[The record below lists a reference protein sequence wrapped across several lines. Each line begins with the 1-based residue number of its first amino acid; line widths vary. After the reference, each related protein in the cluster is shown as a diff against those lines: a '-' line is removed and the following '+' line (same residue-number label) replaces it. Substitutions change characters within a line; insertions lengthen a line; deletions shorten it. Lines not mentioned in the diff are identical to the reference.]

1 MINLK
6 KLLGRILGYPAYK
19 VTAIEQDEHSNYV
32 VTIQI
37 TRNGLCFTSTPEK
50 ILSSDRLTDK
60 FSQRDIRTLTYLGYL
75 EINSPKYKIMAKKLA
90 ENDKLLLV
98 LYEKKKNKLETRS
111 ASDIA
116 KDEDAIKQFDSSDAH
131 FIGYIQAMEDLEN
144 EKLKL
149 KEKKIINTQNYPMR
163 VLIEISDSSKELLM
177 LDFIIDNEMVKYKIA
192 NTQDAEFTILEG
204 DISAKNGELYKAIIN
219 NSATDLSA
227 SSKQSIL
234 DQISRK
240 NLMELV
246 NKRS

>member
-6 KLLGRILGYPAYK
+6 KLLGKILGYPAYK
-19 VTAIEQDEHSNYV
+19 VAAIDQDENSNYV
-32 VTIQI
+32 ITVQI
-37 TRNGLCFTSTPEK
+37 TRNGLCFPSTPEK

-98 LYEKKKNKLETRS
+98 LHEKKKNKLETRS

-131 FIGYIQAMEDLEN
+131 FIGYMQAMEDLEN

-149 KEKKIINTQNYPMR
+149 KEKKLINTQNYQMR
-163 VLIEISDSSKELLM
+163 LLIEISENSKELLM
-177 LDFIIDNEMVKYKIA
+177 LDFIIDNEIIKYKIA
-192 NTQDAEFTILEG
+192 NMQDAEFSVLEG
-204 DISAKNGELYKAIIN
+204 DMSVKNGELYRAIVN
-219 NSATDLSA
+219 NSATDISI
-227 SSKQSIL
+227 SNKKNIL
-234 DQISRK
+234 DQVSKKHLIK
-240 NLMELV
+240 LM
-246 NKRS
+246 NKGA